1 MDLLLI
7 ALIVVAVL
15 ALSGWGY
22 GYYGARPVAVTDATA
37 APEAGP
43 SPLIHLL
50 GLLGLLAI
58 VAFIVLLATGW
69 DFGFRAVPPR

>member
-22 GYYGARPVAVTDATA
+22 GYYAARPVAVTDVSA
-37 APEAGP
+37 APASGP
-43 SPLIHLL
+43 SPLVHLI
-50 GLLGLLAI
+50 GILGLLAI